1 ITIYPVG
8 GTAPYGYFVN
18 GSTEAQSTPYILVTQ
33 PGVYNIRVVDYN
45 DCSTETSITVTA
57 MPQPVYTVTGTD
69 ILCYN
74 SNTGV
79 IQFNVTN
86 ANGYTIAYSI
96 DNGVTY
102 SSSPT
107 FSNLAPGTY
116 ATNIRYSLNGVECF
130 SAIENLVITQPDSGV
145 TASAG
150 VSELAG
156 CGPGG
161 TGRVRIT
168 NPQGG
173 TAPYEYSFDN
183 GSTWVT
189 TNEAYVNPGTYTLYI
204 RDFNECVYQMPG
216 ITLDPEPVAPT
227 INVSDPDFN
236 CDDTA

>member
-1 ITIYPVG
+1 
-8 GTAPYGYFVN
+8 
-18 GSTEAQSTPYILVTQ
+18 STTVFQDTPEIIVTS
-33 PGVYNIRVVDYN
+33 PGVYNILVVDAN
-45 DCSTETSITVTA
+45 NCEFETSITVNA
-57 MPQPVYTVTGTD
+57 IPEPVYTVTDTD

-74 SNTGV
+74 SNTGT
-79 IQFNVTN
+79 IQFNVSN

-102 SSSPT
+102 SSNPT

-130 SAIENLVITQPDSGV
+130 STVQNRVITQPDSGV

-173 TAPYEYSFDN
+173 TAPYQYSFDN

-204 RDFNECVYQMPG
+204 RDFN
-216 ITLDPEPVAPT
+216 
-227 INVSDPDFN
+227 
-236 CDDTA
+236 